1 MSSIIQALK
10 SLKMEV
16 IKVSILHSIL
26 DTSILILAVNFI
38 LFLLGLDSTR
48 VIISLIAGC
57 IFAVFDF
64 IFRFKDFRLQ
74 TFEKYNP
81 EVSEM
86 LRTAH
91 DNVTK
96 DNEVVKVL
104 FQDVIKKLR
113 FSSTYQLIQHK
124 RAMVK
129 IAVLFVLSLSTMTF
143 TVIQLQFPQ
152 LISTPVENLSA
163 KIEAVNI
170 LNDNIYG
177 EKSNIE
183 IGERELQLILSSSTN
198 INLNQIKDID
208 EVDFQRENFPVE
220 VAAQAEAT
228 SEEEI
233 PQDFE
238 LIKNYNLRIRNL

>member
-10 SLKMEV
+10 SLKIEV
-16 IKVSILHSIL
+16 IKVSILHAIL
-26 DTSILILAVNFI
+26 DTAILILVVNFI

-74 TFEKYNP
+74 TYEKYNP

-91 DNVTK
+91 DNVTR

-124 RAMVK
+124 RAMMK

-152 LISTPVENLSA
+152 VPTPVETLSA
-163 KIEAVNI
+163 KIQTVNI

-238 LIKNYNLRIRNL
+238 LIKNYNLRIRGFS